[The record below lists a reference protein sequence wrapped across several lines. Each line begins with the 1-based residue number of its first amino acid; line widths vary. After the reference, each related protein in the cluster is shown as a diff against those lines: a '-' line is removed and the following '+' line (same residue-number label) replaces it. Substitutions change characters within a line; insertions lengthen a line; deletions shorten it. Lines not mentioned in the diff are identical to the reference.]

1 MHCLAG
7 GQDRIKPP
15 SSIPSDLIENT
26 PPFTRHHRT
35 AISNPT
41 RSANCIIATFSRATS
56 RDENRHVLRGFCSE
70 ALHCRLRE

>member
-41 RSANCIIATFSRATS
+41 RSANCIIANF
-56 RDENRHVLRGFCSE
+56 L
-70 ALHCRLRE
+70 